1 MKTLLQKLNTAKAK
15 IAEMKPTKDG
25 KNSFSNYDYYTPEL
39 VQKMVNKGTEDLGL
53 YIGFSTERDEH
64 GEIIARLRIIDI
76 ETGEELIEKMVTD
89 VPEIKAT
96 NVTQRFGGMMTYTK
110 RYLLMSTFDITDNTL
125 DFDAAIDKRKD
136 LNLATYDKIMKS
148 LKDKEAPTFEE
159 WKKANYI
166 HYDKGLFTR
175 KAEGLKDLDQLIK
188 IYDKEI
194 LNL

>member
-39 VQKMVNKGTEDLGL
+39 VQKMVNKGTEGLGL
-53 YIGFSTERDEH
+53 YIGFSTKRDVH
-64 GEIIARLRIIDI
+64 GEIIATLRIIDI

-125 DFDAAIDKRKD
+125 DFDAAIDKRKE
-136 LNLATYDKIMKS
+136 LNAATYTKIMAS
-148 LKDKEAPTFEE
+148 LKDKES
-159 WKKANYI
+159 KAKAVEFMENYKPSDLV
-166 HYDKGLFTR
+166 DKIIEAC
-175 KAEGLKDLDQLIK
+175 K
-188 IYDKEI
+188 
-194 LNL
+194 